1 MKYNKIQK
9 QGEKNMRLKELR
21 NNKKLNQ
28 QQLATLLNVTQT
40 TYGRYE
46 LETSEPNIETLC
58 KLADYYNVTL
68 DYLVGRQT
76 KNDIGYLTDK
86 QYSAVLLIKQ
96 LSNDNLNREL
106 GRLSTLVEM
115 Q

>member
-1 MKYNKIQK
+1 MN
-9 QGEKNMRLKELR
+9 LKLLR
-21 NNKKLNQ
+21 TSKKLTQ
-28 QQLATLLNVTQT
+28 AEMGKLLNITAP
-40 TYGRYE
+40 TYNGYE
-46 LETSEPNIETLC
+46 TEKFEPTIETLC
-58 KLADYYNVTL
+58 KLADFYNVTL
-68 DYLVGRQT
+68 DYLVGREY